1 MVSRLSGLGAWLL
14 QRLSAVYLLF
24 FLLLFATAWVVAPG
38 GGHEAL
44 VAVLG
49 RPLVALA
56 AALSTASVL
65 VHAWVGM
72 RDVVLDYVHSAALRL
87 TVLVLLATWLLVLG
101 LWAAW
106 LLLEVTRT

>member
-24 FLLLFATAWVVAPG
+24 FLLCFAIAWASTPASG
-38 GGHEAL
+38 YEAL
-44 VAVLG
+44 RAVLG
-49 RPLVALA
+49 QPLVALA

-72 RDVVLDYVHSAALRL
+72 RDVILDYVHPAALRL
-87 TVLVLLATWLLVLG
+87 TMLVLLATWLAVLG
-101 LWAAW
+101 LWAIW
-106 LLLEVTRT
+106 LLLGVILP